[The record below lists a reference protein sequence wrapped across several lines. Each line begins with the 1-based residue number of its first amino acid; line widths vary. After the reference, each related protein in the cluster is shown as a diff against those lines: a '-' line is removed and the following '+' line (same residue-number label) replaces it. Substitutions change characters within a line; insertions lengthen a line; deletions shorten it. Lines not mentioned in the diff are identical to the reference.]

1 MPRKKRSLDRDAGVL
16 RDAPLIVIASEDTY
30 AVKQYFD
37 RFLTT
42 RVQFETLTTQ
52 DGRSS
57 PVDIIARLDDHR
69 RNNVTEDYDQF
80 WACFDQDHWARAN
93 HIHNLSDVLAHCR
106 KTGYR
111 VAISNP
117 CFELWLIMHLEDPD
131 LSAVTTCQEAR
142 DRLARLAGG
151 YNKTKCCGSM
161 PFTSEHLHAAI
172 NRSKAIDTVGEIP
185 ASPLTR
191 VYLIVEE
198 LLAKESIIFI

>member
-1 MPRKKRSLDRDAGVL
+1 MPRKKRALDRDAGVL

-57 PVDIIARLDDHR
+57 PVDIIARLDDYR
-69 RNNVTEDYDQF
+69 RKNVTEDYDQF
-80 WACFDQDHWARAN
+80 WACFDQDHWACAN
-93 HIHNLSDVLAHCR
+93 HIHNLSEVLAHCR

-111 VAISNP
+111 VSISNP
-117 CFELWLIMHLEDPD
+117 CFELWLIMHFEDPD
-131 LSAVTTCQEAR
+131 LSAITTCQEAR
-142 DRLARLAGG
+142 DRLAALAGG
-151 YNKTKCCGSM
+151 YNKTKCCGSI
-161 PFTSEHLHAAI
+161 PFTSENVHAAI

-198 LLAKESIIFI
+198 LLAREAILFI